1 VDVRLVPAGPPGGGA
16 RISPSRPARARLIT
30 AGGSLAAFAGAA
42 ADAATTGGH
51 LADLAVALEGAAL
64 LFVAAAVVLRWQVL
78 IPWAVL
84 ASGGGYLVGREGHAV
99 VDGRSA
105 GVGVLLLL
113 GAELATWSIEHDGRI
128 RAERAVIV
136 RRALTLACLAA
147 AALVVD
153 LALLGTASLPGGGG
167 VLVAAAGVA
176 AAVAAIGFVVRLIRT
191 G

>member
-1 VDVRLVPAGPPGGGA
+1 V
-16 RISPSRPARARLIT
+16 
-30 AGGSLAAFAGAA
+30 LAA
-42 ADAATTGGH
+42 
-51 LADLAVALEGAAL
+51 AAL
-64 LFVAAAVVLRWQVL
+64 VLRWHSL

-84 ASGGGYLVGREGHAV
+84 AAGGGYLAGREGHTV

-128 RAERAVIV
+128 RAERAVVV
-136 RRALTLACLAA
+136 RRAVTLAGLAA

-167 VLVAAAGVA
+167 VLVAAAGVG
-176 AAVAAIGFVVRLIRT
+176 AAVAAIGFVVRLMRT

>member
-1 VDVRLVPAGPPGGGA
+1 M
-16 RISPSRPARARLIT
+16 
-30 AGGSLAAFAGAA
+30 FA
-42 ADAATTGGH
+42 
-51 LADLAVALEGAAL
+51 V
-64 LFVAAAVVLRWQVL
+64 AAVVLRWHVL

-84 ASGGGYLVGREGHAV
+84 ASGGGYLVGREGHTV

-113 GAELATWSIEHDGRI
+113 GAELSTWSIEHDGRI
-128 RAERAVIV
+128 RAERAVV
-136 RRALTLACLAA
+136 ARRALALASVAA
-147 AALVVD
+147 VALVVD

-176 AAVAAIGFVVRLIRT
+176 AAVAAIGFVVRLIRA